1 MSGHLFPLP
10 HLTDPLHIARFWS
23 KVDVGRPGVCWP
35 WRAATNEH
43 GYGVFRLP
51 EVHTLVKAHRVAWS
65 LANGRVADAPCL
77 LHSCDNP
84 PCCNPAHLTPGTVA
98 DNNADMAAKGRSRG
112 IQHSRLTQSQVE
124 EIKARCAA
132 GEPQASIAADLSV
145 AQSYVSMVNA
155 GKRLSRKE
163 IA

>member
-1 MSGHLFPLP
+1 MPHPT

-51 EVHTLVKAHRVAWS
+51 EVHTLV
-65 LANGRVADAPCL
+65 
-77 LHSCDNP
+77 
-84 PCCNPAHLTPGTVA
+84 
-98 DNNADMAAKGRSRG
+98 MAAKGRSKG

-155 GKRLSRKE
+155 GKRLPRKE